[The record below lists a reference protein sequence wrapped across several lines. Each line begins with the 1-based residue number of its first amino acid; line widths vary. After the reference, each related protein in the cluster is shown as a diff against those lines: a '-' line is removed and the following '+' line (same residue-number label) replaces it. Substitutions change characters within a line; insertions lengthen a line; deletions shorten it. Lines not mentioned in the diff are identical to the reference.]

1 MSIWYFQLQS
11 SALPTELSRDALVGR
26 KIRRHKVVPGTD
38 MYVAKPLRTE
48 LHVVYVMTLVL
59 IDLRSVCVFALRNNM
74 LNGKMCSIG
83 GCKRTQAWHPHH
95 IYNISIKHIIIANI
109 HGFPLSPTS
118 FSCFCCCRSMTT
130 LSIYCTCSMTA
141 KKARS
146 SDWTA
151 QKCVRACQDSNL
163 ESSDP

>member
-74 LNGKMCSIG
+74 LNGKMYSIG
-83 GCKRTQAWHPHH
+83 SCKRTQAWHPH
-95 IYNISIKHIIIANI
+95 NIRCITY
-109 HGFPLSPTS
+109 LSKQSS
-118 FSCFCCCRSMTT
+118 FYHDSQHTW
-130 LSIYCTCSMTA
+130 LSLSLYILLLLLLPFDDHAFYLLHLFY
-141 KKARS
+141 
-146 SDWTA
+146 DG
-151 QKCVRACQDSNL
+151 Q
-163 ESSDP
+163 ES